1 MAVAAHTALG
11 LRHLSRVDMIVDEM
25 GTPWFLEANVLPGL
39 TDTSLM
45 PQAILAAG
53 NTLPQVYYELAQ
65 AAIRG

>member
-1 MAVAAHTALG
+1 
-11 LRHLSRVDMIVDEM
+11 MIVDDK